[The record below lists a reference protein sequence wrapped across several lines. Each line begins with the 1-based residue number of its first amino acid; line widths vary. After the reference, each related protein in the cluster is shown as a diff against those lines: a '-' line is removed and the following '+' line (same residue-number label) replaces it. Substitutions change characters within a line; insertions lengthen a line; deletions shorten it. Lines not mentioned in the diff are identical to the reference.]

1 MNTFL
6 GLLGSALPTSGTRL
20 SVLSMELPRA
30 ITPTVAGLAVGA
42 FVGVVGFIAV
52 LLLVGRGSRRGTER
66 RVQMQQPMQQVRQ
79 ANVDQVF
86 IPPYGTL
93 QRDTPLPPAAF
104 QVAGNT
110 QLFQAPRAPSHSH
123 LAPGPA
129 LPFRPSTNLS
139 ARAFAK
145 MGYGVEVED
154 EHDSPVSG
162 PEVLVECAMHDLGD
176 DDIKTHAWASPFPAV
191 PAAAPAPPP
200 VSVSAIVV
208 VVVEESGPVST
219 PKSEPHPLGIIPARS
234 TAMKSPR
241 PASFAD
247 LDMDD
252 GATEIGETYFDEPLQ
267 PRRRTDPPKIRP
279 VAPSGPRFPAI
290 AAQQLPQPAPPPA
303 RAVPSARS

>member
-154 EHDSPVSG
+154 ERDSPVSG

>member
-20 SVLSMELPRA
+20 SVLSIELPRA
-30 ITPTVAGLAVGA
+30 ITPTLAGLTVGA

-66 RVQMQQPMQQVRQ
+66 RVQMQQPMQQLRQ

-104 QVAGNT
+104 HVAGNT
-110 QLFQAPRAPSHSH
+110 QLFQAPRARSHSH

-154 EHDSPVSG
+154 ERDSPVSD

-176 DDIKTHAWASPFPAV
+176 DDIKTHAWASSFPAV

-208 VVVEESGPVST
+208 VVVEESGPVSA
-219 PKSEPHPLGIIPARS
+219 PKSEPHPLGIIPA
-234 TAMKSPR
+234 PR
-241 PASFAD
+241 P
-247 LDMDD
+247 
-252 GATEIGETYFDEPLQ
+252 
-267 PRRRTDPPKIRP
+267 
-279 VAPSGPRFPAI
+279 
-290 AAQQLPQPAPPPA
+290 
-303 RAVPSARS
+303 

>member
-6 GLLGSALPTSGTRL
+6 DLVGSALPTSGTRL

-30 ITPTVAGLAVGA
+30 ITPTVAGLTVGA

-52 LLLVGRGSRRGTER
+52 LLIVGRGSRRGTER
-66 RVQMQQPMQQVRQ
+66 RVQMQPMQMQPMQV
-79 ANVDQVF
+79 NVDQVF

-104 QVAGNT
+104 QV
-110 QLFQAPRAPSHSH
+110 PPSSH

-154 EHDSPVSG
+154 ERDSPASD
-162 PEVLVECAMHDLGD
+162 PEVIVECAMHDLSD
-176 DDIKTHAWASPFPAV
+176 EDIKTHAWASPFPAA
-191 PAAAPAPPP
+191 PAAPAVP
-200 VSVSAIVV
+200 VLVSAIL
-208 VVVEESGPVST
+208 VVEESGPVSA
-219 PKSEPHPLGIIPARS
+219 PKSEPHPLGVIPAS
-234 TAMKSPR
+234 SSAMRSPR

-247 LDMDD
+247 LEMDD
-252 GATEIGETYFDEPLQ
+252 GATEIGETFFDEPPQ

-279 VAPSGPRFPAI
+279 IAPSGPRFPAA
-290 AAQQLPQPAPPPA
+290 AAQQLPQPTPPPS
-303 RAVPSARS
+303 RALRSARG